1 MAQSASLRPYLPLVL
16 FLNLAAF
23 VTLLNATMTGVF
35 LPDIGDDLGVGS
47 DALTWVV
54 TGYITALAIGAPVI
68 GRLADLLGVKKSFI
82 ITLAGFALMSL
93 AVGLAPNFAL
103 LLLFRI
109 LQGFFATGMAGLAGA
124 TIVRTV
130 PEAIRGKAFG
140 LYFVALGLGFGL
152 GPLVGAIGEDIAGWR
167 APFLATAA
175 FSALLWPLT
184 FRLLPSMP
192 GLPGRRFD
200 VPGGI
205 LMSGAIGTAFIAVAE
220 LPRDTTGLLGLVSL
234 GLTGP
239 LWIAFLWWIRRPD
252 QPFVLPAVLRNVPYL
267 AISAVSWALGGVLIG
282 AIFLITI
289 LLTDLFETSTIS
301 VGLYLLP
308 GALVMAFFAFVGGSL
323 ADAFGV
329 RIVLVSSSAVLLG
342 AVIILALVGVGWDP
356 WAIAVIY
363 IPIAAG
369 YGAAVPS
376 LPNTAARY
384 LPPEHLA
391 TGIGVFNVFF
401 FFGGP
406 IAIALAT
413 VVLERREGAT
423 DALIPTY
430 SGSAAIYADTLLVL
444 VAMGIVGLLL
454 ALRFAPRKETQI
466 VPTTGEE
473 SPSML

>member
-1 MAQSASLRPYLPLVL
+1 MSLRVEAEIMIRWITRLGVL
-16 FLNLAAF
+16 CFGLAAPSS
-23 VTLLNATMTGVF
+23 VQEEQEQQRYDDENDDYYHPTGDARAVV
-35 LPDIGDDLGVGS
+35 ILGC
-47 DALTWVV
+47 
-54 TGYITALAIGAPVI
+54 
-68 GRLADLLGVKKSFI
+68 
-82 ITLAGFALMSL
+82 
-93 AVGLAPNFAL
+93 
-103 LLLFRI
+103 
-109 LQGFFATGMAGLAGA
+109 
-124 TIVRTV
+124 
-130 PEAIRGKAFG
+130 
-140 LYFVALGLGFGL
+140 
-152 GPLVGAIGEDIAGWR
+152 
-167 APFLATAA
+167 
-175 FSALLWPLT
+175 
-184 FRLLPSMP
+184 
-192 GLPGRRFD
+192 
-200 VPGGI
+200 
-205 LMSGAIGTAFIAVAE
+205 
-220 LPRDTTGLLGLVSL
+220 
-234 GLTGP
+234 
-239 LWIAFLWWIRRPD
+239 
-252 QPFVLPAVLRNVPYL
+252 
-267 AISAVSWALGGVLIG
+267 GVLIG
-282 AIFLITI
+282 AIFFITI

-308 GALVMAFFAFVGGSL
+308 SALVMAFFAFVGGSL

-473 SPSML
+473 SLPATGKESPPA